1 MNKIVLMLT
10 ASAALLVSKPGYPQQ
25 VDTATQDPDAVN
37 REFSLQRDA
46 IGGKNSIFSN
56 YYSLKLDC
64 SPTEWRQVKI
74 TKSPEHGEARLVDM
88 NTLAHYIA
96 PNPRVKCN
104 GKSVKSTALEYTP
117 AKGYSGGDAIEVE
130 AINDFGQRS
139 VFVYSITVK

>member
-10 ASAALLVSKPGYPQQ
+10 ASAALLASTPGYPQQ
-25 VDTATQDPDAVN
+25 VDTATHLDAVN

-46 IGGKNSIFSN
+46 IGGKKSIFAN
-56 YYSLKLDC
+56 YYSIKLDC

-74 TKSPEHGEARLVDM
+74 TKSPENGEARLVDM
-88 NTLAHYIA
+88 NTLAYYIA

-130 AINDFGQRS
+130 AINVFGQRS

>member
-46 IGGKNSIFSN
+46 IGGKKSIFAN

-64 SPTEWRQVKI
+64 SPTEWQQVKI
-74 TKSPEHGEARLVDM
+74 TKSPENGEARLVDM
-88 NTLAHYIA
+88 NTLAYYIA

>member
-56 YYSLKLDC
+56 YYSLY
-64 SPTEWRQVKI
+64 RFHI
-74 TKSPEHGEARLVDM
+74 RL
-88 NTLAHYIA
+88 T
-96 PNPRVKCN
+96 
-104 GKSVKSTALEYTP
+104 
-117 AKGYSGGDAIEVE
+117 
-130 AINDFGQRS
+130 
-139 VFVYSITVK
+139 

>member
-1 MNKIVLMLT
+1 MNKIALMLT
-10 ASAALLVSKPGYPQQ
+10 ASAALLVSTPGYPQQ
-25 VDTATQDPDAVN
+25 VDTATHPDAVN
-37 REFSLQRDA
+37 REFPLQRDA
-46 IGGKNSIFSN
+46 IGGRKSVFAN
-56 YYSLKLDC
+56 YYSLKRDC

-74 TKSPEHGEARLVDM
+74 TKSPENGDARLVDM

-130 AINDFGQRS
+130 AINVFGQRS

>member
-10 ASAALLVSKPGYPQQ
+10 ASAALLVSTPGYPEQ
-25 VDTATQDPDAVN
+25 VDTATHPDAVN

-46 IGGKNSIFSN
+46 IGGKKSIFAN
-56 YYSLKLDC
+56 YYSIKLDC

-74 TKSPEHGEARLVDM
+74 TKSPENGEARLVDM
-88 NTLAHYIA
+88 NTLAYYIA

-104 GKSVKSTALEYTP
+104 GNSVKSTALEYTP
-117 AKGYSGGDAIEVE
+117 ANGYSGGDAIEVE
-130 AINDFGQRS
+130 AINVFGQRS